1 MAYSDWDF
9 KEKNVEFSDFDSDKV
24 ISAESTMIA
33 AGRPTLAPTGSRWT
47 VPTAKVFDVYPMGVI
62 ENFGIT
68 MGNQLQRI
76 FEIGS
81 AKSLIL
87 PGRLVGTATLARLM
101 YDKRTLM
108 RVMYAAYNVILG
120 GSVQDNLTQTDHTGV
135 TQSTMSA
142 EALGDVNITS
152 PPGYD
157 HFFLNMDTDL
167 LRYPIGL
174 AVYFKHKDR
183 TDAGAIYLENCY
195 LGGLQLT
202 INAGTDLLA
211 EGANVQFTEM
221 RPIDLLASTQ

>member
-9 KEKNVEFSDFDSDKV
+9 KEKNVEFGDFDADKV

-33 AGRPTLAPTGSRWT
+33 AGRPTLAPTGTRWST
-47 VPTAKVFDVYPMGVI
+47 PVKLFDVYPMGVI

-81 AKSLIL
+81 AKSLII

-108 RVMYAAYNVILG
+108 RVMYAAYNVKITG
-120 GSVQDNLTQTDHTGV
+120 RADDNLSTADAGT
-135 TQSTMSA
+135 TQSTMESG
-142 EALGDVNITS
+142 ALGDVTTIS

-174 AVYFKHKDR
+174 AVYFKHKDK

-221 RPIDLLASTQ
+221 KPIDLLASSQ